1 MTVALKCDCGCG
13 MEQNM
18 EQLMNWLIFCSPAH
32 AVPGLR
38 RQTKAAVECY
48 KEDVYN
54 GAIGFEI
61 VIERSSPND
70 GQTVFLWE
78 NSKDKFAVWRHS
90 RETSKRGM
98 WVKLHDY
105 GEKMSEAEARKAY
118 EEECSNCSGEPYP
131 EVVGF

>member
-1 MTVALKCDCGCG
+1 MRW
-13 MEQNM
+13 
-18 EQLMNWLIFCSPAH
+18 WLWYGAEH
-32 AVPGLR
+32 ATTHELAYFLPPDAR
-38 RQTKAAVECY
+38 RARAPTSNKSSEECH

-90 RETSKRGM
+90 RETSKRGR
-98 WVKLHDY
+98 WVKLHEHE
-105 GEKMSEAEARKAY
+105 GKMSEAEARKAY
-118 EEECSNCSGEPYP
+118 AEECGNCGCEPYP